1 MALTLRELS
10 LLQDRDSYTDYTLS
24 EYEVLG
30 KFFRDARPRDITII
44 GGGDNLDLF
53 YASQGVSEG
62 MSVTNWDPGD
72 ANPTRMH
79 HHHGHYQEITGFKG
93 DYQHIAMA
101 VTQVPQHGSD
111 LLWFGAHD
119 SGIHE
124 ITQWPEHII
133 FNHYGHL
140 HKSEHLLHIRRHR
153 PLVALGRRL
162 AIFSGLGFDPTT
174 CVCNSEKITW
184 FDQPTWRI
192 GR

>member
-1 MALTLRELS
+1 LIEDGAEGGRSLEDGSGQVPGTGDIHLHEARSIMALTLRELS

-93 DYQHIAMA
+93 DYQH
-101 VTQVPQHGSD
+101 
-111 LLWFGAHD
+111 
-119 SGIHE
+119 
-124 ITQWPEHII
+124 
-133 FNHYGHL
+133 
-140 HKSEHLLHIRRHR
+140 
-153 PLVALGRRL
+153 
-162 AIFSGLGFDPTT
+162 
-174 CVCNSEKITW
+174 
-184 FDQPTWRI
+184 
-192 GR
+192 